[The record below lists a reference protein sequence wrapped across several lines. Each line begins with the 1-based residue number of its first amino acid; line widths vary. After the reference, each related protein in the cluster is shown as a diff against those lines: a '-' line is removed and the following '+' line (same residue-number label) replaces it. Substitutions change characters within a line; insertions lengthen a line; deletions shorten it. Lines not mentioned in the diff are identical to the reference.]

1 MGNTYVLDLGIN
13 QIEVDYLDHNSFW
26 YSSRILDQGDLSTYY
41 GYETLDAAGYTIKQA
56 KVYPRTLNSFEEV
69 KALNFNDILKQGFG
83 YVRLSTFPAKRIN
96 SPFPV
101 HLIGTKYN
109 VPELNLSPGINPTFF
124 LEKDGVTE
132 YAVINGFLVNLKK
145 TDINVPNSMI
155 FR

>member
-1 MGNTYVLDLGIN
+1 M
-13 QIEVDYLDHNSFW
+13 
-26 YSSRILDQGDLSTYY
+26 
-41 GYETLDAAGYTIKQA
+41 
-56 KVYPRTLNSFEEV
+56 
-69 KALNFNDILKQGFG
+69 NFNDILKQGFG

-124 LEKDGVTE
+124 LEKDGVME